1 MQAAWIAHEAPDITD
16 YEVPACW
23 NDRVCLQHRQSSGSC
38 PLCGSGRSPHL
49 CPLCDYCG
57 VMLRRHQRTGSM
69 WLFLAGDAL
78 LADTVGLGKTPSVT
92 GMLAFCRESG
102 ELSLQ
107 NRAVVVAKSSAV
119 GQWATQLTRM
129 IPSLRVIATT
139 GSMSKQ
145 QRINA
150 YLTPWEVAVISERTL
165 ASARGAKRSKE
176 GDLTYLSHFPVGIV
190 VADDTDAMRT
200 RTTRTSHA
208 VRELAGRAS
217 RVVIVHGTPLQK
229 KMDELYNFLEPIGGP
244 ARLGSQRQ
252 FHYRYVTTSTDVYYT
267 RDSTGQVVECERTT
281 DTGVKNEQELQQL
294 IAPLILRRRPEHV
307 DDMTLPAIQPNVV
320 WLDPSPAQA
329 RRYAELQDGVLRL
342 IREQGETISRP
353 QAAALWTHGWQ
364 ICSGLATLDEGPGDD
379 SIKLDWIMEHV
390 EPPGAMSLGG
400 FAGDKA
406 VVFVN
411 FKPNVEALSRRLDVA
426 GIRHVVMWGNETGQA
441 ERDRRLTAFRQ
452 DPGCRM
458 LIGTTTI
465 EMSLNLQAARHLIA
479 VDTIPNP
486 ARMTQ
491 PAGRVRRAGSPF
503 STVYFHQLLL
513 RGTQEEGI
521 LNQLYSEQET
531 ADTVWGEQGDLF
543 QDRTPLEMLRMIA
556 ARRAA

>member
-1 MQAAWIAHEAPDITD
+1 MQAAWLAHEAPDITD
-16 YEVPACW
+16 FVVPSCW
-23 NDRVCLQHRQSSGSC
+23 NDRVCLQHRESTGLC

-49 CPLCDYCG
+49 CPLCDRCG
-57 VMLRRHQRTGSM
+57 VMLRRHQRTGST
-69 WLFLAGDAL
+69 WLFLAGKAM
-78 LADTVGLGKTPSVT
+78 LADLVGLGKTPSVA
-92 GMLAFCRESG
+92 GMLAYCKESG

-107 NRAVVVAKSSAV
+107 NRAVVIARSSAV
-119 GQWATQLTRM
+119 GQWAAQLTRM
-129 IPSLRVIATT
+129 IPSLLVISTT
-139 GSMSKQ
+139 GSMSRQ

-150 YLTPWEVAVISERTL
+150 YLTPWEVAVISDRTL
-165 ASARGAKRSKE
+165 APARGEKRSKE
-176 GDLTYLSHFPVGIV
+176 GDVTYLEHFPLGTVIF
-190 VADDTDAMRT
+190 DDIDAMRT
-200 RTTRTSHA
+200 RRTRTSHV
-208 VRELAGRAS
+208 VRALAARAP
-217 RVVIVHGTPLQK
+217 RVIAVHGTPLQK
-229 KMDELYNFLEPIGGP
+229 KMTELYNFLEPLGGT
-244 ARLGSQRQ
+244 AVLGSERQ
-252 FHYRYVTTSTDVYYT
+252 FRYRYVTTATDTYYR
-267 RDSTGQVVECERTT
+267 RDATGQMVECERVT
-281 DTGVKNEQELQQL
+281 DTGVKNEQELQRL

-342 IREQGETISRP
+342 IREQGETITRP

-390 EPPGAMSLGG
+390 EPPGAAGPGG

-411 FKPNVEALSRRLDVA
+411 FKPNVEALSRRLDAA
-426 GIRHVVMWGNETGQA
+426 GIRHVVMWGNETGAQ
-441 ERDRRLTAFRQ
+441 ERDRRLAAFRQ
-452 DPGCRM
+452 DPACRM

-491 PAGRVRRAGSPF
+491 LAGRVRRAGSPF
-503 STVYFHQLLL
+503 TTVYFHQLLL
-513 RGTQEEGI
+513 RGTQEESI
-521 LNQLYSEQET
+521 LNQLYSEQAT
-531 ADTVWGEQGDLF
+531 ADTVWGERGDLF
-543 QDRTPLEMLRMIA
+543 QDRSPLEMLRMIA